1 MLALNL
7 KFWRKAARKCALF
20 ESLKSHVDATPLLG
34 FHFFQSLRCQIALTS
49 FRSMERVWKRRV
61 RLLSVLQPRKRVDR
75 RFTSK
80 SWTSQMFDRLGGN
93 KKGFVTKD
101 DVRRLNRDEM
111 RAIVLAIEGTDVSN
125 TEEAEYGVIDPGEIR
140 YSVRKHRL
148 AISFLAIEIG
158 VRRLTCPPILV
169 WLTYGLL
176 CETQP
181 TSKLSISCG
190 EWSERHYLL
199 CASRAWLVAISRKWV
214 GTSFFLWLVP
224 VASIFTNRKI

>member
-1 MLALNL
+1 
-7 KFWRKAARKCALF
+7 
-20 ESLKSHVDATPLLG
+20 
-34 FHFFQSLRCQIALTS
+34 
-49 FRSMERVWKRRV
+49 
-61 RLLSVLQPRKRVDR
+61 
-75 RFTSK
+75 
-80 SWTSQMFDRLGGN
+80 MFDRLGGN

-169 WLTYGLL
+169 
-176 CETQP
+176 
-181 TSKLSISCG
+181 
-190 EWSERHYLL
+190 
-199 CASRAWLVAISRKWV
+199 
-214 GTSFFLWLVP
+214 
-224 VASIFTNRKI
+224 